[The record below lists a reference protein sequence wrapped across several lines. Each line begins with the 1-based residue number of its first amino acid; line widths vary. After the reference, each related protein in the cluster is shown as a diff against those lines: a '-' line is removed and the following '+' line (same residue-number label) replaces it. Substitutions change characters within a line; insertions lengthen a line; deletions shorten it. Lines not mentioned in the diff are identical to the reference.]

1 MSNINFVRS
10 VIGHY
15 LNSCGMA
22 IFHKGRVNIEV
33 FSKFREIQ
41 FWIAL
46 SAVGIA
52 SCRCG
57 SMVLTLL
64 CQTDVNITS
73 LQMSKRQSLFNGLF
87 CYPAS
92 TGLVPT
98 RSRQPMAT
106 PPSEPRSNSLHCRR
120 PCQLA
125 KPRMLLNPRPRGII
139 NWKCPTEQN
148 FTKTRTTS

>member
-1 MSNINFVRS
+1 MGWQF
-10 VIGHY
+10 
-15 LNSCGMA
+15 C
-22 IFHKGRVNIEV
+22 IEAV
-33 FSKFREIQ
+33 LVLRYAASLAKFN
-41 FWIAL
+41 L
-46 SAVGIA
+46 GSPSAVGIA

-92 TGLVPT
+92 TGPVPT

-106 PPSEPRSNSLHCRR
+106 PPSEVTSNSLHCRR

-125 KPRMLLNPRPRGII
+125 KPRMLLNPLPKAAWYNQLEMSYRA
-139 NWKCPTEQN
+139 N
-148 FTKTRTTS
+148 FTTTRTTP

>member
-1 MSNINFVRS
+1 MGWQF
-10 VIGHY
+10 
-15 LNSCGMA
+15 C
-22 IFHKGRVNIEV
+22 IEAV
-33 FSKFREIQ
+33 LVLRYAASLAKFN
-41 FWIAL
+41 L
-46 SAVGIA
+46 GSPSAVGIA

-73 LQMSKRQSLFNGLF
+73 LQMSKRQSLFKGLF

-92 TGLVPT
+92 TGPVPT

-106 PPSEPRSNSLHCRR
+106 PPSEVTSNSLHCRR

-125 KPRMLLNPRPRGII
+125 KPRMLLNPLPRPRGRI
-139 NWKCPTEQN
+139 NWNCLPREFHEDPDNPITQN
-148 FTKTRTTS
+148 KGPVYDA